1 MQTPIGN
8 RLSTPRRRAAALF
21 LAAFVVI
28 SDFVLV
34 WLGDHSYS
42 GPRLIPPIVALTIYG
57 VLVRGDLT
65 SLGFGVRPVQG
76 YRYWATA
83 TLLIGLVV
91 GLISLTVGAVY
102 VAAGVAIPI
111 LGVPLPLVPQFLFR
125 MCVVAPLVEELIYRS
140 VLCTLTSPS
149 LKPGLTIAV
158 SGVAFAFLHVL
169 YGNPGPDN
177 FAAGFL
183 LAWAYLKSG
192 TILTPVF
199 LHSLGNLCVLAV
211 WVFVWYWRSGIH

>member
-8 RLSTPRRRAAALF
+8 RLSTPRRRAAAL
-21 LAAFVVI
+21 LVAAVVI
-28 SDFVLV
+28 ASDFVFV

-42 GPRLIPPIVALTIYG
+42 GPRLILPIIALSIYG
-57 VLVRGDLT
+57 ILARGDLA

-76 YRYWATA
+76 YRYWAAA
-83 TLLIGLVV
+83 TLVIGVVV
-91 GLISLTVGAVY
+91 GLISLSVGAVY

-111 LGVPLPLVPQFLFR
+111 LGVPLPLVPLFLIR

-140 VLCTLTSPS
+140 VLCTSTTPS
-149 LKPGLTIAV
+149 LKPKLSIAV
-158 SGVAFAFLHVL
+158 SGASFAFLHVL

-177 FAAGFL
+177 IAAGFF

-211 WVFVWYWRSGIH
+211 WVFVWYWRSGIY